1 VISLLAVRCGAI
13 EKPAQLTTVCTLA
26 AGKLDRLDGR
36 VRLLDVFTAPATGK
50 ATALLGTPRRTDWRL
65 QPPGRGEPRRLT
77 NRGLATARAGQA
89 LIRHLILVTCKA
101 RFHFTSCWEA
111 APLIH
116 AGHDACFLILRSE
129 HSERLEG

>member
-1 VISLLAVRCGAI
+1 VISLLAVRYGAI
-13 EKPAQLTTVCTLA
+13 QKPAQLTTVCTLA

-65 QPPGRGEPRRLT
+65 QPPERGEPRRLT
-77 NRGLATARAGQA
+77 TEDLPQRARDRLSSA
-89 LIRHLILVTCKA
+89 IILVTALPLHLMC
-101 RFHFTSCWEA
+101 EA

-116 AGHDACFLILRSE
+116 AGHDACFLSLRSE